1 MYYFIIFRSFRV
13 LGLKKTPWPDIKC
26 KLRPVYL
33 LLRLWSSEHMGYHV
47 NWQRVS
53 KDEMSICDLSPKK
66 LDISQFQLTRRFALK
81 KTFKRCIIRVP
92 DWKLARLLSRF
103 CFGQICPA
111 VTFYFNA
118 PLKMETAGDMQNRA
132 HVLSLNSLSRV
143 LSLNSLWIRLFSRN
157 DKVKLM
163 NNPSQIHR

>member
-13 LGLKKTPWPDIKC
+13 LGLKKRLTPWPHINAKFDQFIYF
-26 KLRPVYL
+26 LG
-33 LLRLWSSEHMGYHV
+33 SEHMGYHV

-66 LDISQFQLTRRFALK
+66 LDISSQFQHTRRFAFK

-103 CFGQICPA
+103 CFGRICPA

-118 PLKMETAGDMQNRA
+118 PLKTETAGDMQNRA

-143 LSLNSLWIRLFSRN
+143 LSLNSLWIRLFSSD